1 MKANRYSETQ
11 RFDQWWLWLFVL
23 LPLLGIFVWA
33 FVQQILLGK
42 PFGDNPGNN
51 AELILSGVLPI
62 GILLLFRGMR
72 LDTKLS
78 EEGVEVRF
86 FPFVK
91 KRTYAWQDIE
101 KAYLR
106 SYNSLMEFG
115 GWGIRFA
122 HSGTAYN
129 VAGKYGLQ
137 LELRNGKR
145 LLIGTQD
152 PERLRRAL
160 ANHSIPGA

>member
-160 ANHSIPGA
+160 ANHSIPGT

>member
-1 MKANRYSETQ
+1 MKANWYSETQ

-62 GILLLFRGMR
+62 GILLLFRAMR
-72 LDTKLS
+72 LDTTLS

-101 KAYLR
+101 RAYLR
-106 SYNSLMEFG
+106 RYNSLMEFG
-115 GWGIRFA
+115 GWGIRFG

-137 LELRNGKR
+137 LELRSGKR

-160 ANHSIPGA
+160 ANHGIPGA